1 MDNGAGKMTG
11 GIVAAG
17 TKVIPRETAVN
28 AVPISPPRPM
38 VIRLDRV
45 SKHYG
50 DDTIPAVEEI
60 SFSVER
66 GEILVLL
73 GPSGCGKTTT
83 LRLIAGFEA
92 PDSGRIE
99 IGSRTVAHD
108 TILLPPEQRGVGM
121 VFQDYALFPHLTVLE
136 NVAFGLRR
144 YNAEQQRS
152 RIAEALD
159 LVGLSTL
166 QGRYPYELSG
176 GQQQRVALARALA
189 PGPQVVLL
197 DEPFSNL
204 DADMRTQIREDV
216 HSILRQAG
224 TTAIFVTHDQEEAFV
239 IADRVGVLNHGRL
252 EQLDHPEAI
261 YHTPVTRFIAQFV
274 GSADF
279 IPGLVQG
286 ERITTELGTFPN
298 QQGLSVGQAV
308 ELMIRPDDIDLI
320 PDEASE
326 ATVIT
331 RQFRGP
337 DNLYCVR
344 LPSGQK
350 IHSSQGSTKL
360 IEPGTRVTVKANPTH
375 VVCFDVTT
383 QVDRLKAEG

>member
-1 MDNGAGKMTG
+1 MGNAAGERTG
-11 GIVAAG
+11 GIVEAG
-17 TKVIPRETAVN
+17 TKVFPWEQIGYANGVN
-28 AVPISPPRPM
+28 PVRISPPRPL
-38 VIRLDRV
+38 VIRLERV

-50 DDTIPAVEEI
+50 GDSIAAVEDI
-60 SFSVER
+60 SFSVEQ

-92 PDSGRIE
+92 PDGGRIE
-99 IGSRTVAHD
+99 IGGRTVAYN
-108 TILLPPEQRGVGM
+108 TTFLPPEQRGVGM
-121 VFQDYALFPHLTVLE
+121 VFQEYALFPHLTVLE

-144 YNAEQQRS
+144 LGAEQQRS
-152 RIAEALD
+152 RIAEALE

-204 DADMRTQIREDV
+204 DADMRAQIREDV
-216 HSILRQAG
+216 RSILRQAG

-239 IADRVGVLNHGRL
+239 IADRVGVLNRGRL
-252 EQLDHPEAI
+252 EQLDHSEAI
-261 YHTPVTRFIAQFV
+261 YHTPATRFIAGFV

-279 IPGLVQG
+279 VPGLVQG
-286 ERITTELGTFPN
+286 ERIITELGTFPN

-308 ELMIRPDDIDLI
+308 ELMIRPDDIDLV
-320 PDEASE
+320 PDETSE
-326 ATVIT
+326 ATVLT
-331 RQFRGP
+331 RQFRGA

-344 LPSGQK
+344 LPSGRK

-375 VVCFDVTT
+375 VVCFDINGLA
-383 QVDRLKAEG
+383 Q

>member
-1 MDNGAGKMTG
+1 MMGNLAKKRIGEIA
-11 GIVAAG
+11 AAG
-17 TKVIPRETAVN
+17 TKMIPREQV
-28 AVPISPPRPM
+28 SSPRPM
-38 VIRLDRV
+38 VIRLEQV

-50 DDTIPAVEEI
+50 GDGAPAVEEI
-60 SFSVER
+60 SFSVEQ

-92 PDSGRIE
+92 PDGGRIE
-99 IGSRTVAHD
+99 IGGRTVAHN
-108 TILLPPEQRGVGM
+108 TIFLPPEQRGVGM
-121 VFQDYALFPHLTVLE
+121 VFQDYALFPHLTVQE
-136 NVAFGLRR
+136 NVAFGLRHLG
-144 YNAEQQRS
+144 AEQQRN
-152 RIAEALD
+152 RIAESLD

-166 QGRYPYELSG
+166 HGRYPYELSG

-204 DADMRTQIREDV
+204 DADMRAQIREDV
-216 HSILRQAG
+216 SSILRQAG

-252 EQLDHPEAI
+252 EQLDHSEAI
-261 YHTPVTRFIAQFV
+261 YHTPATRFIAGFV

-279 IPGLVQG
+279 VPGLVQG
-286 ERITTELGTFPN
+286 ERIITELGTFPN

-308 ELMIRPDDIDLI
+308 EMMIRPDDIDLV

-326 ATVIT
+326 STVLT
-331 RQFRGP
+331 RQFRGAE
-337 DNLYCVR
+337 NLYCVR
-344 LPSGQK
+344 LPSGRK

-360 IEPGTRVTVKANPTH
+360 IEPGTRVSVKANPTH
-375 VVCFDVTT
+375 VVCFGINGLA
-383 QVDRLKAEG
+383 Q

>member
-1 MDNGAGKMTG
+1 MGNAAGERTG
-11 GIVAAG
+11 GIVEAG
-17 TKVIPRETAVN
+17 TKVFPWEQIGYANGVN
-28 AVPISPPRPM
+28 PVRISPPRPL
-38 VIRLDRV
+38 VIRLERV

-50 DDTIPAVEEI
+50 GDSIAAVEDI
-60 SFSVER
+60 SFSVEQ

-92 PDSGRIE
+92 PDGGRIE
-99 IGSRTVAHD
+99 IGGRTVAYN
-108 TILLPPEQRGVGM
+108 TTFLPPEQRGVGM

-144 YNAEQQRS
+144 LGAEQQRS
-152 RIAEALD
+152 RIAEALE

-204 DADMRTQIREDV
+204 DADMRAQIREDV
-216 HSILRQAG
+216 RSILRQAG

-239 IADRVGVLNHGRL
+239 IADRVGVLNRGRL
-252 EQLDHPEAI
+252 EQLDHSEAI
-261 YHTPVTRFIAQFV
+261 YHTPATRFIAGFV

-279 IPGLVQG
+279 VPGLVQG
-286 ERITTELGTFPN
+286 ERIITELGTFPN

-308 ELMIRPDDIDLI
+308 ELMIRPDDIDLV
-320 PDEASE
+320 PDAMSE
-326 ATVIT
+326 ATVLT
-331 RQFRGP
+331 RQFRGA

-344 LPSGQK
+344 LPSGRK

-375 VVCFDVTT
+375 VVCFDINGLA
-383 QVDRLKAEG
+383 Q

>member
-1 MDNGAGKMTG
+1 MGNLAKKRIGEIA
-11 GIVAAG
+11 AAG
-17 TKVIPRETAVN
+17 TNI
-28 AVPISPPRPM
+28 ISWKQVSSPRPM

-50 DDTIPAVEEI
+50 GDGTPAVEEI
-60 SFSVER
+60 SFSVEQ

-92 PDSGRIE
+92 PDGGRIE
-99 IGSRTVAHD
+99 IGGRTVAHS
-108 TILLPPEQRGVGM
+108 TIFLPPEQRGVGM
-121 VFQDYALFPHLTVLE
+121 VFQDYALFPHLTVQE
-136 NVAFGLRR
+136 NVAFGLHHVS
-144 YNAEQQRS
+144 AEQQQR
-152 RIAEALD
+152 RITEALE

-204 DADMRTQIREDV
+204 DADMRAQIREDV
-216 HSILRQAG
+216 SAILRQAG

-252 EQLDHPEAI
+252 EQLDHSEAI
-261 YHTPVTRFIAQFV
+261 YHTPATRFIAGFV

-279 IPGLVQG
+279 VPGLVQG
-286 ERITTELGTFPN
+286 ERIITELGTFPN
-298 QQGLSVGQAV
+298 QQGLSVGQAI
-308 ELMIRPDDIDLI
+308 EMMIRPDDIDLVL
-320 PDEASE
+320 DEASE
-326 ATVIT
+326 ATVLT
-331 RQFRGP
+331 RQFRGAE
-337 DNLYCVR
+337 NLYCVR
-344 LPSGQK
+344 LPSGRK

-360 IEPGTRVTVKANPTH
+360 IEPGTRVSVKANPTH
-375 VVCFDVTT
+375 VVCFDIDGLA
-383 QVDRLKAEG
+383 Q

>member
-1 MDNGAGKMTG
+1 MGNVAKKRIGEIA
-11 GIVAAG
+11 AAG
-17 TKVIPRETAVN
+17 TTI
-28 AVPISPPRPM
+28 VPWEQVSSPSPT
-38 VIRLDRV
+38 VIRLERV
-45 SKHYG
+45 SKRYG
-50 DDTIPAVEEI
+50 NDGIPAVEEI
-60 SFSVER
+60 SFSVEQ

-99 IGSRTVAHD
+99 IGGRTVAYN
-108 TILLPPEQRGVGM
+108 TTFLPPEQRGVGM

-144 YNAEQQRS
+144 LGAEQQRI

-204 DADMRTQIREDV
+204 DADMRAQIREDV
-216 HSILRQAG
+216 RSILRQAG

-261 YHTPVTRFIAQFV
+261 YHTPATRFIAGFV

-279 IPGLVQG
+279 VPGLVQG
-286 ERITTELGTFPN
+286 ERIITELGTFPN
-298 QQGLSVGQAV
+298 QQGLSVGKAV
-308 ELMIRPDDIDLI
+308 ELMIRPDDIDLV
-320 PDEASE
+320 PDDTSE
-326 ATVIT
+326 AAVLT
-331 RQFRGP
+331 RQFRGA

-344 LPSGQK
+344 LPSGRK

-360 IEPGTRVTVKANPTH
+360 IEPETRVTVKANPTH
-375 VVCFDVTT
+375 VVCFDINGLA
-383 QVDRLKAEG
+383 Q

>member
-1 MDNGAGKMTG
+1 MGNLAKKRIGEIA
-11 GIVAAG
+11 AAG
-17 TKVIPRETAVN
+17 TKIIPWEQV
-28 AVPISPPRPM
+28 SSPRPM

-50 DDTIPAVEEI
+50 GDGAPAVEEI
-60 SFSVER
+60 SFSVEQ

-92 PDSGRIE
+92 PDGGRIE
-99 IGSRTVAHD
+99 IGGRTVAHD
-108 TILLPPEQRGVGM
+108 TIFLPPEQRGVGM
-121 VFQDYALFPHLTVLE
+121 VFQDYALFPHLTVQE
-136 NVAFGLRR
+136 NVAFGLRHLG
-144 YNAEQQRS
+144 AEQQQN
-152 RIAEALD
+152 RISESLD

-204 DADMRTQIREDV
+204 DADMRAQIREDV
-216 HSILRQAG
+216 SSILRQAG

-239 IADRVGVLNHGRL
+239 IADRVGVLNHGLL
-252 EQLDHPEAI
+252 EQLDHSEAI
-261 YHTPVTRFIAQFV
+261 YHTPATRFIAGFV

-279 IPGLVQG
+279 VPGLVQG
-286 ERITTELGTFPN
+286 ERIITELGTFPN
-298 QQGLSVGQAV
+298 QQGLVVGQAV
-308 ELMIRPDDIDLI
+308 EMMIRPDDIDLVL
-320 PDEASE
+320 DEASE
-326 ATVIT
+326 ATVLT
-331 RQFRGP
+331 RQFRGAE
-337 DNLYCVR
+337 NLYCVR
-344 LPSGQK
+344 LPSGRK

-375 VVCFDVTT
+375 VVCFNINGLA
-383 QVDRLKAEG
+383 Q

>member
-1 MDNGAGKMTG
+1 MGNVAGERTG
-11 GIVAAG
+11 GIVEAG
-17 TKVIPRETAVN
+17 TNVFQWEQVSYPNGVN
-28 AVPISPPRPM
+28 PVQFSPPRPL
-38 VIRLDRV
+38 VIRLERV

-50 DDTIPAVEEI
+50 GDTIPAVEEI
-60 SFSVER
+60 SFSVEQ

-92 PDSGRIE
+92 PDGGRIE
-99 IGSRTVAHD
+99 IGGRTVAHN
-108 TILLPPEQRGVGM
+108 TTFLPPEQRGVGM

-144 YNAEQQRS
+144 LGREQQQG
-152 RIAEALD
+152 RIAAALD

-204 DADMRTQIREDV
+204 DADMRAQIREDV
-216 HSILRQAG
+216 GSILRRAG

-239 IADRVGVLNHGRL
+239 IADRVGVLNRGRL
-252 EQLDHPEAI
+252 EQLDHSEAI
-261 YHTPVTRFIAQFV
+261 YHTPATRFIAGFV

-279 IPGLVQG
+279 VPGLVQG
-286 ERITTELGTFPN
+286 ERIITELGTFPN

-308 ELMIRPDDIDLI
+308 ELMIRPDDIDLA

-326 ATVIT
+326 ATVLT
-331 RQFRGP
+331 RQFRGAE
-337 DNLYCVR
+337 NLYCVR
-344 LPSGQK
+344 LPSGRK

-360 IEPGTRVTVKANPTH
+360 IEPGTRVSVKANPTH
-375 VVCFDVTT
+375 VVCFGINGLA
-383 QVDRLKAEG
+383 Q

>member
-1 MDNGAGKMTG
+1 
-11 GIVAAG
+11 
-17 TKVIPRETAVN
+17 
-28 AVPISPPRPM
+28 M
-38 VIRLDRV
+38 VIRIDRV

-50 DDTIPAVEEI
+50 GDTIAAVEDI
-60 SFSVER
+60 SFSVEQ

-92 PDSGRIE
+92 PDGGRIE
-99 IGSRTVAHD
+99 IAGRTVACD
-108 TILLPPEQRGVGM
+108 NIFLPPEQRGVGM
-121 VFQDYALFPHLTVLE
+121 VFQDYALFPHLTVQE
-136 NVAFGLRR
+136 NVAFGLRHVS
-144 YNAEQQRS
+144 AEQQRS

-166 QGRYPYELSG
+166 QRRYPYELSG

-189 PGPQVVLL
+189 PSPQVVLL

-204 DADMRTQIREDV
+204 DADMRAQVREDV
-216 HSILRQAG
+216 HSILHQAG

-239 IADRVGVLNHGRL
+239 IADRVGVLNRGCL

-261 YHTPVTRFIAQFV
+261 YHTPATRFIAGFV

-279 IPGLVQG
+279 VPGLVQG

-298 QQGLSVGQAV
+298 QQGLSVGRAV
-308 ELMIRPDDIDLI
+308 ELMIRPDDIDLV

-326 ATVIT
+326 ATVLT
-331 RQFRGP
+331 RQFRGA

-344 LPSGQK
+344 LPSGRK
-350 IHSSQGSTKL
+350 IHSNQGSTKF
-360 IEPGTRVTVKANPTH
+360 IEPGTRVSIQANPTH
-375 VVCFDVTT
+375 VVCFDIDGLS
-383 QVDRLKAEG
+383 Q